1 MRSKLTPVVAEA
13 RSPLD
18 EVVGAAGNDD
28 PPLGRVD
35 GATYAIDCLVEA
47 ADRLIG
53 IARGVLDPDSGQTK
67 RHGGLNGRGDVFRRV
82 AVTVLDAISP
92 RCGT

>member
-1 MRSKLTPVVAEA
+1 MHSKLMPAVAEA

-18 EVVGAAGNDD
+18 EFVGAAGNDD

-47 ADRLIG
+47 AD
-53 IARGVLDPDSGQTK
+53 
-67 RHGGLNGRGDVFRRV
+67 
-82 AVTVLDAISP
+82 
-92 RCGT
+92 C